1 MNSLLQRLTSQ
12 PLHPRSTYPRST
24 NVRSKASPFA
34 LGGLFAVL
42 ILGVSP
48 LSMSANAQVFSS
60 QRSTT
65 TAQPNAPA
73 TTTAQTPNQ
82 AAQQSV
88 LDTRL
93 RRDETLYL
101 DKREAHDHDLV
112 IQDVSSL
119 NGRQLP
125 IGTLIR
131 GRFEPSDGGLVYVA
145 NAIEIDNQ
153 IFSIDARSDL
163 LTERKDPRQTS
174 TGATLGDAAI
184 GAVGGYVLGEVF
196 GRPDIWEV
204 AGGAAAGVLVGRTTA
219 PSVVVV
225 RPDDVIALY
234 ANRTI

>member
-12 PLHPRSTYPRST
+12 PLQSGLTP
-24 NVRSKASPFA
+24 VRSKASPFA
-34 LGGLFAVL
+34 LSGLFALL

-65 TAQPNAPA
+65 AQPSTRPTA
-73 TTTAQTPNQ
+73 TAQTPNQ
-82 AAQQSV
+82 TSQQSV
-88 LDTRL
+88 LDTKL

-101 DKREAHDHDLV
+101 DKREAHDYDLV
-112 IQDVSSL
+112 LKNVSSL

-153 IFSIDARSDL
+153 IFSISARSDL

-174 TGATLGDAAI
+174 TGAVLGDAAI

-225 RPDDVIALY
+225 KPDDVIALY
-234 ANRTI
+234 ADRTI